1 MYIGPPLVYIGG
13 DRSGYTPGQNVVGV
27 DLGGTG
33 RGIHQGEAA
42 QHIHQGRDI
51 HQKLF
56 TKSCGFHR
64 RRAVEASHSFSADVR
79 EEGIIIRP

>member
-1 MYIGPPLVYIGG
+1 MYKGG

-27 DLGGTG
+27 ELGGTG

-42 QHIHQGRDI
+42 QHIHQ
-51 HQKLF
+51 KLF

-64 RRAVEASHSFSADVR
+64 RRAVKASHSFSADVR